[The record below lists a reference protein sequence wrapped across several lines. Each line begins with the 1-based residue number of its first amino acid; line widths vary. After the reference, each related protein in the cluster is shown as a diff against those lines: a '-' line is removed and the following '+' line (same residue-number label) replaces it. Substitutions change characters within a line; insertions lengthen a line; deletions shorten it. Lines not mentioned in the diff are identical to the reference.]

1 MEKPFYWRKTM
12 NDLLEFLEM
21 VAFRNSE
28 EMKVLL
34 GNSMDNAEYL
44 LQVLANASPHLET
57 AMEAVLKSGVLNF
70 VG

>member
-1 MEKPFYWRKTM
+1 M

-21 VAFRNSE
+21 VALRNSE

-34 GNSMDNAEYL
+34 GNSVDSAECL
-44 LQVLANASPHLET
+44 SQALANASPHLET
-57 AMEAVLKSGVLNF
+57 VMEAVLKSGVLSL